1 MEEEGRFVLILANF
15 GTGKTFLLRELTRRL
30 AKLGYIDALLSPT
43 GEGTATA

>member
-1 MEEEGRFVLILANF
+1 MLVSATLGRNYCDKRGRTTVANQ
-15 GTGKTFLLRELTRRL
+15 LTRRL